1 MKVNVQ
7 DNKPRFDNSFWDE
20 DIGNYQGWETVARRL
35 KDGRQV
41 LKEYSEFVKQRAAI
55 EEQVGK
61 SLVKLAKSVTI
72 REDLDPLRNVWEI
85 MKSQTETSGLAHL
98 KSAHQLSAEL
108 TKISEISEHG
118 RDKRRLKEESVRN
131 HQQNVKVLWK
141 RTCEAKRIYD
151 LKCREEVASNQ
162 FYHQEVARCGKI
174 SKEAEKAHSKYAKAK
189 QTLDLCESSYQSS
202 VTSVEEARKTW
213 EKETEKSLVTFQSLE
228 EDRLAHIRDSL
239 WRVAN
244 ISSLAAVADDL
255 AAEEVRK
262 TLEISELDDAIQG
275 FISDNASGFK
285 RPNAVIFQRQPTSSS
300 HGMGR
305 ASDPSKLDTQ
315 SLIVC
320 PVSTP
325 TPSIDAGRETPA
337 VTYRVNNSASM
348 SSLRD
353 LGFQSAPTPTYTTT
367 MPRGP
372 FLQRH
377 FSGISSHDL
386 QNNNEPPPI
395 RPRKPP
401 RLIHYAQGG
410 TLTRNNFTLGTVENT
425 EYFSLP
431 DYNEPRS
438 GSTPSSSEYHSDNN
452 NDNINQDS
460 GSYSLPNSG
469 SSSSHGTSPP
479 RKICY
484 GYYKSPAPLPPKSTN
499 GNQNEDI
506 TFNYRKALVIYD
518 YNKKTTTE
526 MSLEK
531 SQVVSVLDAKPGAE
545 WWRVKDEL
553 GRIGYYPSHYLR
565 MV

>member
-1 MKVNVQ
+1 MKVEGGG
-7 DNKPRFDNSFWDE
+7 NKLRFDNSFWDE

-41 LKEYSEFVKQRAAI
+41 VKEYAEFLKQRAAI
-55 EEQVGK
+55 EEQLGK

-72 REDLDPLRNVWEI
+72 REDLNPLRNVWEI

-98 KSAHQLSAEL
+98 KSAHQLSGEL
-108 TKISEISEHG
+108 TKLSEISEHG

-162 FYHQEVARCGKI
+162 FYHQEVARCGKS

-202 VTSVEEARKTW
+202 VTSIEEARRSW

-262 TLEISELDDAIQG
+262 TLESSNLDDAIQG
-275 FISDNASGFK
+275 FINENASGFK
-285 RPNAVIFQRQPTSSS
+285 RPNAIIFQRQPTSSS

-315 SLIVC
+315 SLIVG

-337 VTYRVNNSASM
+337 VSYRVGNSASM

-377 FSGISSHDL
+377 FSGISPHDL

-401 RLIHYAQGG
+401 RLIHYAQG

-431 DYNEPRS
+431 DYPENRS

-452 NDNINQDS
+452 NDVNQDS
-460 GSYSLPNSG
+460 GGSYSLPTSG
-469 SSSSHGTSPP
+469 SNSSQGTSPP
-479 RKICY
+479 RKNSY
-484 GYYKSPAPLPPKSTN
+484 GYYKSPAPLPPKTVN
-499 GNQNEDI
+499 NNKNEDI
-506 TFNYRKALVIYD
+506 NFGYRKALVIYD